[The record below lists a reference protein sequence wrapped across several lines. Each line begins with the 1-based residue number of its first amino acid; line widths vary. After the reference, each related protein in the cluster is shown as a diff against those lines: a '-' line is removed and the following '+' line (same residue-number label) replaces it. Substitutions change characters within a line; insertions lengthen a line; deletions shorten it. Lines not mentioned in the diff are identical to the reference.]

1 MRAYAGPRMRPT
13 DSVTRGS
20 AALALLFALA
30 LLLGPSHAS
39 ARTIGIEPPG
49 QTGVQLV
56 ESPLAGASSRA
67 SDAAGPATAA
77 GTSPSRGTG
86 AVAVTVTINPYTA
99 VEDTAVG
106 ITFDR
111 FVPSRSAS
119 YSSGTYIYGR
129 WANTHIDARFNGSRI
144 IWLGP
149 KQPNYGM
156 ADVYID
162 NVKLATVDCYAP
174 SATAT
179 SVATIWASPELS
191 PGAHTISIRLTG
203 AKNPASSGNIVV
215 IDRFI
220 LPGAGTGVTGTRV
233 NETAGMFSGL
243 WITCANTTYTGGT
256 YRYSRW
262 PSAKYTLTF
271 TGTRI
276 AWIGPRTRNYGKA
289 AIYIDGS
296 HVATLSQF
304 GLMGWRYRVW
314 ESPVLPRGQHTLE
327 IRALG
332 TKQADST
339 SANIVIDCF
348 DVTP

>member
-1 MRAYAGPRMRPT
+1 MRAYAGPRRPLH
-13 DSVTRGS
+13 SIGRGS
-20 AALALLFALA
+20 AALALVLSLA
-30 LLLGPSHAS
+30 LLMAAPDAS
-39 ARTIGIEPPG
+39 AGTIGIEPREH
-49 QTGVQLV
+49 TGVQLV
-56 ESPLAGASSRA
+56 ESPLAEPTTRTPNAI
-67 SDAAGPATAA
+67 GPRATAGAPPLAGA
-77 GTSPSRGTG
+77 GT
-86 AVAVTVTINPYTA
+86 VAVSATINPHVS

-129 WANTHIDARFNGSRI
+129 WANTHIAARFDGTRI
-144 IWLGP
+144 VWLGP

-179 SVATIWASPELS
+179 SVATIWASPELA
-191 PGAHTISIRLTG
+191 PGSHTISIRLTG

-215 IDRFI
+215 IDRFV
-220 LPGAGTGVTGTRV
+220 LPGANSGITGTRV

-243 WITCANTTYTGGT
+243 WINCSNPTYTGGT

-276 AWIGPRTRNYGKA
+276 AWIGPRTRDYGKA

-339 SANIVIDCF
+339 SANVVIDCF